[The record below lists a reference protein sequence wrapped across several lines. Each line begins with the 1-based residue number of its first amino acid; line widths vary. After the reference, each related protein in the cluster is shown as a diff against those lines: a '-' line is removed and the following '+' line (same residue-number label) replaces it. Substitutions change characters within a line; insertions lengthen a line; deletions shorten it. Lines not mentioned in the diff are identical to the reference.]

1 MFRCPIPFGGR
12 LLGPV
17 LSALLVAGCT
27 TSNIETLGQAP
38 EIMTELATTKRLESL
53 PPPSQQ
59 MTVSI
64 YSFRDQTGQRKP
76 NLNVAEL
83 STAVTQGGAAILIDA
98 AFRAGGGDWF
108 KVVERTGLDNLLQ
121 ERQIIRSTRE
131 QYGNTT
137 PLSPLTF
144 GGMLLEGGI
153 ISYDTNRLTGG
164 AGARFLGIGAS
175 TEYRAD
181 VVAVYLRAVSVS
193 SGEIVESVQVSK
205 TLYSVKLQANVFKF
219 VGFEEL
225 LELEAGITANEPT
238 QIAVRQAIEAA
249 VYALIAEGAMGG
261 LWSFEDEP
269 AGLKVVD
276 TYKRT
281 RAPRRATQT
290 AAADGMT
297 PDDSES

>member
-1 MFRCPIPFGGR
+1 MFRCPHLFGGR
-12 LLGPV
+12 LLGAV
-17 LSALLVAGCT
+17 LSALLATGCT
-27 TSNIETLGQAP
+27 TSNIETVGQAP

-59 MTVSI
+59 LTVSI

-76 NLNVAEL
+76 NQNVAEL

-98 AFRAGGGDWF
+98 VFRAGGGEWF
-108 KVVERTGLDNLLQ
+108 TVLERNGLDNLLR
-121 ERQIIRSTRE
+121 ERQIIRATRE

-164 AGARFLGIGAS
+164 AGARFLGIGGS

-181 VVAVYLRAVSVS
+181 VVAVYLRAVSVN

-205 TLYSVKLQANVFKF
+205 TLYSVKLQADVFKF

-225 LELEAGITANEPT
+225 LEIEAGITANEPT

-249 VYALIAEGAMGG
+249 VYALIAEGAMGE
-261 LWSFEDEP
+261 LWAFGDER
-269 AGLKVVD
+269 AGADVI
-276 TYKRT
+276 TAYKRT
-281 RAPRRATQT
+281 SARQYPTRT
-290 AAADGMT
+290 AATLPASA
-297 PDDSES
+297 SESDT

>member
-1 MFRCPIPFGGR
+1 
-12 LLGPV
+12 
-17 LSALLVAGCT
+17 
-27 TSNIETLGQAP
+27 
-38 EIMTELATTKRLESL
+38 MTELATTQRLESL
-53 PPPSQQ
+53 PPPTQQ
-59 MTVSI
+59 LPVSI

-98 AFRAGGGDWF
+98 AFRAGSGTWF
-108 KVVERTGLDNLLQ
+108 KVLERNGLDNLLQ
-121 ERQIIRSTRE
+121 ERQIIRATRE
-131 QYGNTT
+131 QFGNTT
-137 PLSPLTF
+137 PLAPLTF

-153 ISYDTNRLTGG
+153 ISYDTNRVTGG
-164 AGARFLGIGAS
+164 AGARFLGIVAS

-238 QIAVRQAIEAA
+238 RIAVRQAIEAA
-249 VYALIAEGAMGG
+249 VYALIAEGAMRK
-261 LWSFEDEP
+261 LWTFEDGS
-269 AGLKVVD
+269 AGTDVIKA
-276 TYKRT
+276 YKRT
-281 RAPRRATQT
+281 RSPRTT
-290 AAADGMT
+290 AQRVKAADNAT
-297 PDDSES
+297 